1 MLAQF
6 DFKAT
11 LQASAYFL
19 KKANA
24 PMKYLK
30 LLKLLYLADREM
42 LLNHGLLI
50 TCDNFRAMQHGPVLS
65 NTYDNIK
72 GIDIQNSPIWSN
84 YIRRLSNYYVELI
97 KDPGIG
103 WLSEAETD
111 VLDHIYNQ
119 YGRYPVW
126 KIRDFTHELP
136 EWKNKAVAVDSDRF
150 SIPFTPI
157 DVLKDNNRE
166 DIIPAYQEHRD
177 IAQELDKLGC

>member
-11 LQASAYFL
+11 LQASAYLL

-30 LLKLLYLADREM
+30 LLKLLYLADRAM
-42 LLNHGLLI
+42 LLNQGLLI
-50 TCDNFRAMQHGPVLS
+50 TCDNFLAMQHGPVLS
-65 NTYDNIK
+65 HTYKIIK
-72 GIDIQNSPIWSN
+72 GKDLQNSPTWNS
-84 YIRRLSNYYVELI
+84 YIRSLPNYYIELI

-111 VLDHIYNQ
+111 VLDHIYNE
-119 YGRYPVW
+119 YGGYPVW

-136 EWKNKAVAVDSDRF
+136 EWKNKAVNLESF
-150 SIPFTPI
+150 SVPFTPI
-157 DVLKDNNRE
+157 DVLKDNNQE
-166 DIIPAYQEHRD
+166 DIIPAYQEHRN